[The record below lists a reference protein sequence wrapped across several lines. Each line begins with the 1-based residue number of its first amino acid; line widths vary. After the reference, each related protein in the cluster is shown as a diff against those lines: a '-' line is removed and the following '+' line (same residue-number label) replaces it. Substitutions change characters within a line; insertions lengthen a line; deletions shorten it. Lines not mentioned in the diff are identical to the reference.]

1 MKTITSLEGVD
12 VIQKNYQQVIIRGDG
27 KEEFNQFIIKEISML
42 PPSKNLEVVSDNNH
56 LFAKQSFNQWSL
68 IYLVEQKHKDI
79 LKFISNINSKD
90 EILASDYSYGQ
101 IYFEVKGENRNE
113 FLNKLTHFDL
123 RGKKFPEF
131 TLAQTLIARIDCSI
145 YNLKDKYIITCNRS
159 FEDYF
164 KERFKD
170 TANIN

>member
-1 MKTITSLEGVD
+1 MKTIVSLEGVD
-12 VIQKNYQQVIIRGDG
+12 IIQKNYQQVIIRGDG
-27 KEEFNQFIIKEISML
+27 KEEFNQSINQEIAIL
-42 PPSKNLEVVSDNNH
+42 PPAKNLQVLTGNNY
-56 LFAKQSFNQWSL
+56 LFAKQSFDQWSL
-68 IYLVEQKHKDI
+68 IYLVEKKYKDI
-79 LKFISNINSKD
+79 LKFISNINSKE

-101 IYFEVKGENRNE
+101 IYFEVTGENRNE

-123 RGKKFPEF
+123 RNKNFPEF

-164 KERFKD
+164 KERLQD
-170 TANIN
+170 TAKIN

>member
-1 MKTITSLEGVD
+1 MITLTSLEEVH
-12 VIQKNYQQVIIRGDG
+12 ITKKNFQQVIIRGDG
-27 KEEFNQFIIKEISML
+27 KEKFNQIINKEISIV
-42 PPSKNLEVVSDNNH
+42 PPSKNLEIKLNDK
-56 LFAKQSFNQWSL
+56 LLLAKHSFNQWSL
-68 IYLVEQKHKDI
+68 CYLEEQNYKDI
-79 LKFISNINSKD
+79 LKFISNINSNE

-101 IYFEVKGENRNE
+101 VYFEVSGKNKNE

-123 RGKKFPEF
+123 RSKKFPVL

-145 YNLKDKYIITCNRS
+145 YNLKDKYLITCNRS

-164 KERFKD
+164 VERLRD

>member
-1 MKTITSLEGVD
+1 MKAIVALEDVD
-12 VIQKNYQQVIIRGDG
+12 IIQKNYQQVIIRGNG
-27 KEEFNQFIIKEISML
+27 KEDFNQSVHKEISMI
-42 PPSKNLEVVSDNNH
+42 PPSKNLEVFTDANH
-56 LFAKQSFNQWSL
+56 LFAKQSFDQWSL
-68 IYLVEQKHKDI
+68 IYLVEQKYKDI

-101 IYFEVKGENRNE
+101 IYFEVTGKNRNE
-113 FLNKLTHFDL
+113 FLNKLTHFDF
-123 RGKKFPEF
+123 RAKKFPEF
-131 TLAQTLIARIDCSI
+131 SMAQTLIARIDCSI

>member
-1 MKTITSLEGVD
+1 MKTIASLEGVD

-27 KEEFNQFIIKEISML
+27 KEEFNQSINKEISMT
-42 PPSKNLEVVSDNNH
+42 PPSKNLEVVTDSNH
-56 LFAKQSFNQWSL
+56 LFAKQSFDQWSL
-68 IYLVEQKHKDI
+68 IYLVEQKYKDI

-101 IYFEVKGENRNE
+101 IYFEVTGENRNE

-123 RGKKFPEF
+123 RVKKFPEF
-131 TLAQTLIARIDCSI
+131 SMAQTLIARIDCSI

-164 KERFKD
+164 KDRFKD
-170 TANIN
+170 TVNIN